1 MPLPQNHTAAPVTPG
16 VPVSRRAVGRQN
28 RRNKHGDEGGLL
40 VTLVLTELSPLGI
53 AMAAESAVTF
63 EDRRT
68 GILHVEPD
76 AARKLHKVTSLK
88 AGVSCWGMGS
98 IAGTPTDQWLEE
110 FIAENSGLSDL
121 SSFAQELASR
131 LRSAL
136 GPAPGDT
143 ARLGFHVA
151 GFEQYEGNLVPS
163 FFHVHDGPSTTLME
177 RGDSVDPTRFNA
189 NHDMPPSEFLKR
201 AAHGGG
207 WITRNGDYQL
217 YGRIFGLLE
226 SLFRELMGIGIH
238 IPLSQDLRDRAEYLV
253 FQIRTVAE
261 LYRMSNLVPG
271 IGGPIRFLTISAT
284 GIQSEGV
291 SYH

>member
-1 MPLPQNHTAAPVTPG
+1 
-16 VPVSRRAVGRQN
+16 
-28 RRNKHGDEGGLL
+28 
-40 VTLVLTELSPLGI
+40 
-53 AMAAESAVTF
+53 MAAESAVTF
-63 EDRRT
+63 ENHRT
-68 GILHVEPD
+68 GIVHVE
-76 AARKLHKVTSLK
+76 AAAALKLHKITSLN
-88 AGVSCWGMGS
+88 AGVSCWGIGS
-98 IAGTPTDQWLEE
+98 ISGTPTDQWLEK
-110 FIAENSGLSDL
+110 FIADNSGLPDL
-121 SSFAQELASR
+121 GSFAEELASR
-131 LRSAL
+131 LRSTF
-136 GPAPGDT
+136 GSAPGDT

-151 GFEQYEGNLVPS
+151 GFEQYEGNPVPS
-163 FFHVHDGPSTTLME
+163 FYHVHDGPSTTLME
-177 RGDSVDPTRFNA
+177 RGCTVDPTRFNA

-226 SLFRELMGIGIH
+226 SLFRELRGIGIH
-238 IPLSQDLRDRAEYLV
+238 IPHSQDLRARAEYLV

-271 IGGPIRFLTISAT
+271 IGGPICFVTISPT

>member
-1 MPLPQNHTAAPVTPG
+1 
-16 VPVSRRAVGRQN
+16 
-28 RRNKHGDEGGLL
+28 
-40 VTLVLTELSPLGI
+40 
-53 AMAAESAVTF
+53 MAAESAVTF

-68 GILHVEPD
+68 GILHVEPN
-76 AARKLHKVTSLK
+76 AARKLHKVASLN
-88 AGVSCWGMGS
+88 AGVSCWGIGS
-98 IAGTPTDQWLEE
+98 IGGTPTDHWLEE
-110 FIAENSGLSDL
+110 FIVENSSLPGLSF
-121 SSFAQELASR
+121 FAEELASR
-131 LRSAL
+131 LRSVL
-136 GPAPGDT
+136 GPAPGDR
-143 ARLGFHVA
+143 ARLGFHIA
-151 GFEQYEGNLVPS
+151 GFEQYDGNPVPS
-163 FFHVHDGPSTTLME
+163 FYHVHDGPSTTLME
-177 RGDSVDPTRFNA
+177 RGGNVDPTRFNA

-226 SLFRELMGIGIH
+226 SLFRELREIGIH
-238 IPLSQDLRDRAEYLV
+238 IPHSQDLRDRAEYLV

-271 IGGPIRFLTISAT
+271 IGGPIRFLTISPK